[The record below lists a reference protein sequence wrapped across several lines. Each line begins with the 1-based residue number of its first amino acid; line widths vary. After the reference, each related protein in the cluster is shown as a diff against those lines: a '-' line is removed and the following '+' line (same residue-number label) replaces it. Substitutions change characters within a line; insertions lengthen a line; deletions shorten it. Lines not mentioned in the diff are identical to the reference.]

1 MDIIPPLLLQVI
13 LIALNAVFASAEIAI
28 ISMSEA
34 KVNKLIADGNK
45 RAKGLLKL
53 IQNPAKLL
61 ATIQIAITL
70 SGFLGSA
77 FAADNFAGKIVTALV
92 NSGIA
97 TAETAEMW
105 NSICVV
111 GVTLILSYFTLV
123 FGELVP
129 KRFAMRKAQG
139 LALALSGP
147 LNIISKLF
155 TPFVWFLTV
164 STNLVLRC
172 MGIDPHKTGD
182 DVKEDDIRLMADNS
196 DDISAEEKQMIQN
209 VFEFNDISVREFA
222 THRTEVEVLWEDDDL
237 ETWDR
242 TIRNTFHKNYPVC
255 KDTTDNIIGILNI
268 KPYFQMEERTKE
280 KVLERCLSKPYMVPE
295 TVKADLLF
303 KQMKQSRTCFAV
315 VMDEY
320 GGVNGVVTFDDILE
334 QIVGG
339 FNEDTEPEDEQY
351 ITSAGEH
358 IWNVLG
364 ATPIDEFNDAFNTAF
379 SGEEYETFGGM
390 VLGNYGQIPDDNT
403 TFMIEIDNLS
413 IEVKS
418 IQDHKIIEALV
429 TVHPPKNEDD
439 EDAE

>member
-92 NSGIA
+92 NGGIA

-147 LNIISKLF
+147 LNVISKLF

-364 ATPIDEFNDAFNTAF
+364 ATPIDEFNDAFNTTF